1 MNQTLSRTF
10 GLALIVIAVALGIFG
25 LPLAQQ
31 PPRFEASALV
41 KVERDSVDLPELN
54 QVAGLTAQAA
64 AEADSTFFI
73 QTEIALL
80 QSEATLNRVITNLDL
95 NHAWAKRLNDGQS
108 LKISETLQILKGRL
122 HAQPGPEVTLIT
134 IKAVSEIPAEA
145 AEMAN
150 AAARAYCDYR
160 ADYRR
165 RLTQNALDAV
175 AGKFSEMQ
183 NKIVL
188 AREKLQQAGQKLDPA
203 LLAQAAAG
211 PPAPESETLR
221 AARARFS
228 ESVLRYLAKSNQ
240 LAHYQSKAANEDEN
254 VAQLKASAEK
264 AKSEM
269 LAVEA
274 ATRNE
279 LGRHELLQSYNA
291 ARLEL
296 EEVNQLFAPLKKTVE
311 SLQND
316 LRPKEPAPAQ
326 IVEQASP
333 PTVPDAREVER
344 GRVFLGCGGLA
355 LALGVGLL
363 WIARKPRSS
372 RA

>member
-1 MNQTLSRTF
+1 MNQTLTRTF

-41 KVERDSVDLPELN
+41 KVERDNVDLPELN
-54 QVAGLTAQAA
+54 QIAGLTAQAA
-64 AEADSTFFI
+64 AEADNTFFI

-95 NHAWAKRLNDGQS
+95 NHVWAKRLNDGQS

-134 IKAVSEIPAEA
+134 IKAVSEIPTEA

-165 RLTQNALDAV
+165 RLTQSALDAV
-175 AGKFSEMQ
+175 AGKFAEMQ

-203 LLAQAAAG
+203 LLEQAAAG
-211 PPAPESETLR
+211 PPAAESETLR
-221 AARARFS
+221 TLRARYS
-228 ESVLRYLAKSNQ
+228 GIRPPLPGEINQCGPLPIESCR
-240 LAHYQSKAANEDEN
+240 
-254 VAQLKASAEK
+254 
-264 AKSEM
+264 
-269 LAVEA
+269 
-274 ATRNE
+274 
-279 LGRHELLQSYNA
+279 
-291 ARLEL
+291 
-296 EEVNQLFAPLKKTVE
+296 
-311 SLQND
+311 
-316 LRPKEPAPAQ
+316 
-326 IVEQASP
+326 
-333 PTVPDAREVER
+333 R
-344 GRVFLGCGGLA
+344 G
-355 LALGVGLL
+355 
-363 WIARKPRSS
+363 
-372 RA
+372 